1 MKRAGVIGKV
11 TCLFAAAGMAA
22 FVALPAATTPARAVV
37 DGPEVSWRLS
47 TWGNP
52 RAFTEGVEHLAKRL
66 DEETGGKFQLKVF
79 HGEALSKAKENLDG
93 LKINAFEAA
102 MFCNFY
108 HPGKNPAFMV
118 FALPFLPLGDWQVS
132 AHVRHKLYE
141 HPALVKDMEQWNA
154 ITYASTLLP
163 QYEFLGRGEP
173 PMTLDD
179 WKGLRVR
186 AGGGVG
192 DAMEKLGA
200 SRQTVTATETYTA
213 IERGTMDAI
222 SLPFTYAQIAY
233 KIHEV
238 ADWYTSNLS
247 PGTSDCPIVLN
258 KEKFEAL
265 PEQYQQ
271 LIWDL
276 RDEVTEVHI
285 AAYKRADEKNFPIL
299 DENLEKIVYDDETLA
314 AFREAAGEPV
324 WEEWVADNK
333 DDFDAQG
340 VLDRLF
346 ELAEEAESM

>member
-1 MKRAGVIGKV
+1 MKRAGFIGKIA
-11 TCLFAAAGMAA
+11 CLFAAAGMLGISVTTAA
-22 FVALPAATTPARAVV
+22 AAV

-79 HGEALSKAKENLDG
+79 HGEALSKSKENLDG

-118 FALPFLPLGDWQVS
+118 FALPFIPLGDFEVS

-141 HPALVKDMEQWNA
+141 HPALKADMEQWNA
-154 ITYASTLLP
+154 MTYASTLLP

-173 PMTLDD
+173 PLKLED

-192 DAMEKLGA
+192 QAMEKLGA
-200 SRQTVTATETYTA
+200 TRQTVTATETYTA
-213 IERGTMDAI
+213 IQRGTMDAI
-222 SLPFTYAQIAY
+222 SLPFTYAQVAY

-238 ADWYTSNLS
+238 ADWYTSNLT

-258 KEKFEAL
+258 KTAYEKL
-265 PEQYQQ
+265 PEQYQK
-271 LIWDL
+271 LLWDL
-276 RDEVTEVHI
+276 RPEVTEVHI
-285 AAYKRADEKNFPIL
+285 NAYKAADKKNFPIL
-299 DENLEKIVYDDETLA
+299 DENLEKIVYDEETLA
-314 AFREAAGEPV
+314 KFREAAGKPV
-324 WEEWVADNK
+324 WDEWVAENK
-333 DDFDAQG
+333 DKFDAQDI
-340 VLDRLF
+340 LDKLF
-346 ELAEEAESM
+346 QYAEEAKKQ